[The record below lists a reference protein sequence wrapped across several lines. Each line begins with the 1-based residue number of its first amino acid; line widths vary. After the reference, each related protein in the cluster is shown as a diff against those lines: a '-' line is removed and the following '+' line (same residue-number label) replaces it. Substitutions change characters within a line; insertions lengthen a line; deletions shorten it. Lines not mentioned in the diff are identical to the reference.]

1 MKEEWEKDK
10 RKKQRQTQKLKKKEQ
25 KGRRKKKY
33 AIQSDL
39 SFIIIPKRTEMKI
52 KTQLRVFSS
61 ILPLHEAAVGKS
73 EGVPCSA
80 HLHVLNQSEVA
91 DLHTPANN
99 YPSTGVPTKTC
110 NIVDTLRGLGWIS
123 EGTAKEGL
131 VKLDRERYRKGV
143 YNTIPYSNDRET
155 YKDSWLVFSS
165 TGIPTKNA
173 ISLAPLLTVGG

>member
-91 DLHTPANN
+91 DLHQ
-99 YPSTGVPTKTC
+99 
-110 NIVDTLRGLGWIS
+110 
-123 EGTAKEGL
+123 
-131 VKLDRERYRKGV
+131 
-143 YNTIPYSNDRET
+143 
-155 YKDSWLVFSS
+155 
-165 TGIPTKNA
+165 
-173 ISLAPLLTVGG
+173 

>member
-1 MKEEWEKDK
+1 MINSERRMGKRQAKKAEANTKVKEKRTEGKEKE
-10 RKKQRQTQKLKKKEQ
+10 KKTQS
-25 KGRRKKKY
+25 RT
-33 AIQSDL
+33 DL
-39 SFIIIPKRTEMKI
+39 SFIIIPKRTEIKI

-73 EGVPCSA
+73 EGVPSSA

-99 YPSTGVPTKTC
+99 HPFTSVLTKTC

-131 VKLDRERYRKGV
+131 VKLDREGYRKKV
-143 YNTIPYSNDRET
+143 YNTIPS
-155 YKDSWLVFSS
+155 
-165 TGIPTKNA
+165 
-173 ISLAPLLTVGG
+173 